1 MSVIGKYPGVFPEI
15 TDLSQITEN
24 ASTSIIGAVGEA
36 RRGSVFKRK
45 YITSAASFQN
55 IYGTPDLKYGY
66 LGQLI

>member
-36 RRGSVFKRK
+36 RRGTLR
-45 YITSAASFQN
+45 
-55 IYGTPDLKYGY
+55 
-66 LGQLI
+66 QLLHTRTFMVHLI